1 MQSKTSQF
9 DTAVG
14 TAAAAHMT
22 LYIGA
27 GSQPATVV
35 VELPGIPGA
44 ATFPRTVN
52 IPANS
57 VVTVGGFPVGNP
69 ADATNAAG
77 MPDCR
82 LYYTGISNRG
92 IHIYSTNGVPVS
104 CWLYDWATD
113 NSAAGAMLFPTN
125 TWNSSY
131 VVQAVGG
138 TTNENAPN
146 SFFFVIAAQDS
157 TPITFTPS
165 ATIIDSASNP
175 VSVTPNGGTNPYTTT
190 SIVLNKGQVFNAMG
204 LVNSSGL
211 GLDLSGTTV
220 STVCTKKIAVFGGN
234 GRCLIGTVGDNPTTG
249 SNCNPGSGSDNLV
262 QQMFP
267 KVAWGTEYLTVPT
280 KSMADNV
287 FRVYVQNPATNV
299 WLNKPIGTVLTTANA
314 LPKTSLINN
323 LYYQFDNY
331 SSCKIQSDIPV
342 SVTQFITSGACGAN
356 GTYGNNGGGDPEM
369 ITLSPVQQSI
379 NSTAVYSS
387 PFENGST
394 SGASYINVVVK
405 GLGGVNSFK
414 LDGQTTGIDTGSSNF
429 TGTAYATVPL
439 ITMPKAFKQEPFD
452 TNYYSAVFLVSYPGV
467 HTLSSDSGFNAYAY
481 GVVGGESYGYNAGTA
496 IKNLSA
502 ATAVCNPYGCTPTA
516 AGVTVQTC
524 INNPATLSIGLP
536 YPPGEVSTLTW
547 DPGNNPNIT
556 PLGAVT
562 VTATYT
568 SKFVQNG
575 DTFYVYTAPQP
586 YVFSNYGTYSIKVT
600 ANGTFASDC
609 PGVSN
614 NTIYVYV
621 GSDNVAFTATPAGC
635 GSKNVTFTDSSTA
648 LTGTYITQW
657 QWSFGD
663 NTTFTSTDSTARN
676 PVPDPH
682 TYPALSSYTAKL
694 TTINNIGCFSSD
706 SIVLNLAFGLVG
718 HFTFTPSDTICSGT
732 TVAFTDS
739 TYSNNGN
746 TASSWSWDFGDGT
759 TSTLQNP
766 THQYTNTTATVQTYK
781 VKFISYTSSGCPSSE
796 ADTNIV
802 VEPAPVANFTP
813 PAGVCLP
820 GSSAFT
826 NTSTVGNTGSLPL
839 TYLWTFVD
847 NHTNGTTNPPSTVT
861 TVNASYSYDG
871 APSATLY
878 PNGYPVTL
886 VATSRYGCASTVTT
900 KYITNVYPAPVASF
914 SVSSQSIC
922 DSTTVSFTDAST
934 ATNQTISSRYWIYG
948 DGQVLTGNNTAP
960 SHQYDSVGTFG
971 ARLVISTQQGCVSDT
986 TAATNI
992 TVNPIPIAS
1001 FSLPSSCLSSSGSA
1015 VTFTNASTVSDNSTL
1030 SYSWNFGDATS
1041 GSNTSTATNGQHI
1054 FTSAQ
1059 TYNVNLTATS
1069 LAGCSNT
1076 KAEAYTIVGSQPA
1089 ANIAVATNPV
1099 CSDSI
1104 IRIADNTTIAVG
1116 SIKSVDIWWDTVG
1129 APNTYVS
1136 LSPAINYTNNYNLNA
1151 NTGATYIIK
1160 IKEYADAGKTCYGQ
1174 TSQTVTIN
1182 PLPTVGF
1189 TLPSS
1194 CLSSSGSAVTFTDT
1208 SSIAQSPAGTTQ
1220 SLSSYAW
1227 NFGDPTSGSNTS
1239 TAANGQHA
1247 FTSAQAYNVKL
1258 TATSSNGCSNSATEA
1273 YTIVGSQPTA
1283 SIAVAT
1289 NPVCSDSIIRIADN
1303 TTIAVGS
1310 IKSVD
1315 IWWDMVGA
1323 PNTYVSLSPA
1333 INYTNNYNLNVNTG
1347 ATYTIQI
1354 KEYADAAKT
1363 CYGETSQTVT
1373 INPLPTVS
1381 FTMPSSCLSSNP
1393 SIFTN
1398 TSSIAQSPAGTTQ
1411 SLSSYAWNFGDA
1423 TSGSNTSTSANGQH
1437 VFTNVQTYNVKLV
1450 ATSNHGCSDSATNA
1464 YTVVGSQPTANF
1476 TVKSNPV
1483 CSNLP
1488 VTITDNSTITTGS
1501 IKAVDIWWDDV
1512 NAPNTPA
1519 SPEPSPAA
1527 TYTNSY
1533 TALNANATYTIKLRE
1548 YADAAKSCYGDYSLP
1563 VIVNGTPSVVWGTI
1577 PGICPNAAA
1586 VTINEATQPSGLS
1599 GSFSYSGTGV
1609 SGNTFNPA
1617 LTPGA
1622 GNYPI
1627 TALYTTVAGCK
1638 DSATGT
1644 ITVYPSP
1651 TADFSYGTTR
1661 CEGTAISF
1669 NSGLSTTNVAG
1680 LSITGYAWN
1689 FGDGVGTSTAN
1700 NPSYTYSTYS
1710 PVAGDTVKLTVTGS
1724 NNCVSATK
1732 YHVIDV
1738 NPLPNVSATMPT
1750 SICLPDATKTFTDAT
1765 TFPIG
1770 TTISQ
1775 SKVSWK
1781 WTFWDGT
1788 TSNLENPPYTFN
1800 DPILS
1805 SYPVTLTVT
1814 SAAGCSATGSFSVP
1828 TTSVHD
1834 QGAAPDFSVTPSLD
1848 VCFNTQMTFTDNS
1861 GGSQE
1866 YYWYY
1871 GDGNTD
1877 SSSALTANYTY
1888 SETGTWTVTHT
1899 VKDQN
1904 SGCMSQPYSKTVTV
1918 NPIPVITQMPTVYV
1932 VLGDSALLSPTVSG
1946 TNLSY
1951 RWSPNMDI
1959 RPDNTATVECTPL
1972 ADQEYTVN
1980 VTAKGDCP
1988 AIPMSFDVV
1997 VLRPVDSIPNAFSP
2011 NGDGIN
2017 DKWIIPYLS
2026 SYPYATVQIFDRNG
2040 MLVFNTYGYNTAW
2053 DGTYN
2058 GKALP
2063 IGTYYYVI
2071 KLGQGL
2077 PTKTGYVVLLR

>member
-1 MQSKTSQF
+1 
-9 DTAVG
+9 
-14 TAAAAHMT
+14 
-22 LYIGA
+22 
-27 GSQPATVV
+27 
-35 VELPGIPGA
+35 
-44 ATFPRTVN
+44 
-52 IPANS
+52 
-57 VVTVGGFPVGNP
+57 
-69 ADATNAAG
+69 
-77 MPDCR
+77 
-82 LYYTGISNRG
+82 
-92 IHIYSTNGVPVS
+92 
-104 CWLYDWATD
+104 
-113 NSAAGAMLFPTN
+113 
-125 TWNSSY
+125 
-131 VVQAVGG
+131 
-138 TTNENAPN
+138 
-146 SFFFVIAAQDS
+146 
-157 TPITFTPS
+157 
-165 ATIIDSASNP
+165 
-175 VSVTPNGGTNPYTTT
+175 
-190 SIVLNKGQVFNAMG
+190 
-204 LVNSSGL
+204 
-211 GLDLSGTTV
+211 
-220 STVCTKKIAVFGGN
+220 
-234 GRCLIGTVGDNPTTG
+234 
-249 SNCNPGSGSDNLV
+249 
-262 QQMFP
+262 
-267 KVAWGTEYLTVPT
+267 
-280 KSMADNV
+280 
-287 FRVYVQNPATNV
+287 
-299 WLNKPIGTVLTTANA
+299 
-314 LPKTSLINN
+314 
-323 LYYQFDNY
+323 
-331 SSCKIQSDIPV
+331 
-342 SVTQFITSGACGAN
+342 
-356 GTYGNNGGGDPEM
+356 
-369 ITLSPVQQSI
+369 
-379 NSTAVYSS
+379 
-387 PFENGST
+387 
-394 SGASYINVVVK
+394 
-405 GLGGVNSFK
+405 
-414 LDGQTTGIDTGSSNF
+414 
-429 TGTAYATVPL
+429 
-439 ITMPKAFKQEPFD
+439 
-452 TNYYSAVFLVSYPGV
+452 
-467 HTLSSDSGFNAYAY
+467 
-481 GVVGGESYGYNAGTA
+481 
-496 IKNLSA
+496 
-502 ATAVCNPYGCTPTA
+502 
-516 AGVTVQTC
+516 
-524 INNPATLSIGLP
+524 
-536 YPPGEVSTLTW
+536 
-547 DPGNNPNIT
+547 
-556 PLGAVT
+556 
-562 VTATYT
+562 
-568 SKFVQNG
+568 
-575 DTFYVYTAPQP
+575 
-586 YVFSNYGTYSIKVT
+586 
-600 ANGTFASDC
+600 
-609 PGVSN
+609 
-614 NTIYVYV
+614 
-621 GSDNVAFTATPAGC
+621 
-635 GSKNVTFTDSSTA
+635 
-648 LTGTYITQW
+648 
-657 QWSFGD
+657 
-663 NTTFTSTDSTARN
+663 
-676 PVPDPH
+676 
-682 TYPALSSYTAKL
+682 
-694 TTINNIGCFSSD
+694 
-706 SIVLNLAFGLVG
+706 
-718 HFTFTPSDTICSGT
+718 
-732 TVAFTDS
+732 
-739 TYSNNGN
+739 
-746 TASSWSWDFGDGT
+746 
-759 TSTLQNP
+759 
-766 THQYTNTTATVQTYK
+766 
-781 VKFISYTSSGCPSSE
+781 
-796 ADTNIV
+796 V

-2063 IGTYYYVI
+2063 IGTYYYVKVKLSKEKI
-2071 KLGQGL
+2071 KA
-2077 PTKTGYVVLLR
+2077 TKQLSFIRVAVLL